1 MEKSWDD
8 FWASGK
14 VTDYLSYR
22 NAVVDREGTNR
33 EKEDNGTA
41 VEGDGHG
48 PFSYVH
54 R

>member
-14 VTDYLSYR
+14 VTDYLRYR
-22 NAVVDREGTNR
+22 NAVADREETNR
-33 EKEDNGTA
+33 ENDDNGTA
-41 VEGDGHG
+41 SESDGHSTFG
-48 PFSYVH
+48 YGY

>member
-22 NAVVDREGTNR
+22 NALADREETNR
-33 EKEDNGTA
+33 ENDDNGTA
-41 VEGDGHG
+41 GESDGHST
-48 PFSYVH
+48 FSYVH